1 MKKKNNKGFSLVEL
15 IVTITIMAVLIGIL
29 APMYFKYVERAR
41 RQTCYTNV
49 DNIARAVQMMAYTDS
64 DVMAALQ
71 DAADPTTGDVT
82 EYVKANMDISFPN
95 CPSKGEYTVTLDP
108 VTNHISMSCS
118 MEEHELPGETEDPGT
133 E

>member
-1 MKKKNNKGFSLVEL
+1 MIEQAARQRAFDIHVE
-15 IVTITIMAVLIGIL
+15 V
-29 APMYFKYVERAR
+29 
-41 RQTCYTNV
+41 
-49 DNIARAVQMMAYTDS
+49 
-64 DVMAALQ
+64 LQ

-95 CPSKGEYTVTLDP
+95 CPSKGVYTVTLDP